1 MPHLGTE
8 SLPCSDPANILAS
21 VLPSPST
28 DCSVQANS
36 IMPWWPNY
44 FMIFPLLSLTVNFWM
59 YISSRI
65 QALLPLSKTYSCQI
79 YHLFL
84 APQAQMLFPFVRH
97 PHCYYR
103 HFFFQRKSN
112 VYIYQTFLKIHRKV
126 KKPPIAPIIQ
136 VQPLWIFWTIL
147 SSHFLT
153 HGNLF
158 IGLTVSISVNAP
170 WGLGVPYS

>member
-1 MPHLGTE
+1 MPHSGTE

-36 IMPWWPNY
+36 IMPWRPNY

-59 YISSRI
+59 CISSRI
-65 QALLPLSKTYSCQI
+65 QALLPLSKTYSCQV

-97 PHCYYR
+97 PHCYYW
-103 HFFFQRKSN
+103 HYFFQRKIN

-126 KKPPIAPIIQ
+126 KNK
-136 VQPLWIFWTIL
+136 TTH
-147 SSHFLT
+147 SSHHSSTTTMNILDHSFQPFF
-153 HGNLF
+153 N
-158 IGLTVSISVNAP
+158 P
-170 WGLGVPYS
+170 WKPIYRSHCLH